1 MSDSLAV
8 VALLVCACAGLIVF
22 ALLSSLFSEERKVAR
37 RLRSMTDVERKQVAE
52 LEVLAKPFS
61 SRVIGTAGNRLA
73 AGVRAL
79 MPSAYLARVTTR
91 IRLSGPRW
99 RLTAELFILWK
110 AGLGAVGLVV
120 GPAIGRAA
128 FGNPL
133 WEFSAGAI
141 GVFLGFFGPD
151 AWLSGRVAARQK
163 ALRIALPD
171 MLDMLMVS
179 VEAGLGFDASLLK
192 VVTSTSGPL
201 SEEFGI
207 LLQEIQA
214 GQPRRDALQ
223 HLAARTDLPELSAFI
238 LAIVQADTFGVSIA
252 NTLRQQAKEMR
263 TRRRQ
268 RAEELA
274 QAAPAKMVFPI
285 ILCILPATLIAVGGP
300 AIIRIARAF
309 GVPL

>member
-1 MSDSLAV
+1 MSSSLTV

-22 ALLSSLFSEERKVAR
+22 ALLSSLFSEERKVTR
-37 RLRSMTDVERKQVAE
+37 RLRSMTEEERRQASEV
-52 LEVLAKPFS
+52 EVLAKPFS
-61 SRVIGTAGNRLA
+61 DRVIGATGNRLA

-79 MPSAYLARVTTR
+79 MPSAYLERVAKR
-91 IRLSGPRW
+91 IRLSGHHR
-99 RLTAELFILWK
+99 RLTTELFVLLK
-110 AGLGAVGLVV
+110 VGSGVASLAVGL
-120 GPAIGRAA
+120 ALARAA
-128 FGNPL
+128 FTYPL
-133 WEFSAGAI
+133 WQFGVSALC
-141 GVFLGFFGPD
+141 VSVGFFAPD
-151 AWLSGRVAARQK
+151 AWLSGRIAARQK
-163 ALRIALPD
+163 AIRLALPD

-179 VEAGLGFDASLLK
+179 VEAGLGFDAALMK

-201 SEEFGI
+201 SEEFGM

-214 GQPRRDALQ
+214 GQPRREALQ

-285 ILCILPATLIAVGGP
+285 ILCILPATLIVVGGP
-300 AIIRIARAF
+300 AVIRIARAF
-309 GVPL
+309 GVQL